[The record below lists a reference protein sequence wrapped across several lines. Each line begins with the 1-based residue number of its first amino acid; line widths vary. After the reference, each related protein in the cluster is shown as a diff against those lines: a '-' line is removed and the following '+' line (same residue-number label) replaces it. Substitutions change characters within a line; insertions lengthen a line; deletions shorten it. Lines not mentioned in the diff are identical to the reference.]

1 MIISFSNIPLVA
13 AIVIS
18 VLILALHVLP
28 LLLYRW
34 QRCMRGAAVLLHV
47 PLIILLFFAGASFD
61 LAVLFLMVSVFIYLA
76 LNYLSQRIGKKGKE
90 DADA

>member
-1 MIISFSNIPLVA
+1 
-13 AIVIS
+13 
-18 VLILALHVLP
+18 
-28 LLLYRW
+28 
-34 QRCMRGAAVLLHV
+34 MRGAAVLLHV

-76 LNYLSQRIGKKGKE
+76 LNYLSQRILKKGKE